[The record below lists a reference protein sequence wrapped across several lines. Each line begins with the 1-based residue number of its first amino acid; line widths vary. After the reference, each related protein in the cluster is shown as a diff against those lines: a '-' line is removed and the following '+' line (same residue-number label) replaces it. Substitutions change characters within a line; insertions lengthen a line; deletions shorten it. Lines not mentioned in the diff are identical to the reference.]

1 MLISKHL
8 NVPLFQIMYDSSF
21 LSINFL
27 KIETASFL
35 TMLLNSSNH
44 FKAYFTAAFYSQ
56 MIRYLP

>member
-27 KIETASFL
+27 KIETASF
-35 TMLLNSSNH
+35 
-44 FKAYFTAAFYSQ
+44 
-56 MIRYLP
+56 

>member
-27 KIETASFL
+27 KIESASFL

-44 FKAYFTAAFYSQ
+44 FKAYFTAAFYS
-56 MIRYLP
+56 